1 LIVTEP
7 HQCSFEPK
15 QELSFFSLHSIGIKL
30 FVQLHEIVGIHGD
43 PIQRLRVS
51 ALCTPQQVAYGEQGA
66 MSVQYSITQ
75 RLTAVTAQPVFKE
88 NHTAPGRIPTHVSG
102 RHLETCIKLLQNVD
116 IAKAVTL
123 VPLTWQ
129 WSQSSASRASAAF
142 AARSAVNPKSAR
154 CCRWQ

>member
-75 RLTAVTAQPVFKE
+75 RLTGVHSATCFQGKSHSTRKNSHP
-88 NHTAPGRIPTHVSG
+88 RIGQTFGDLHQTP
-102 RHLETCIKLLQNVD
+102 
-116 IAKAVTL
+116 AK
-123 VPLTWQ
+123 
-129 WSQSSASRASAAF
+129 
-142 AARSAVNPKSAR
+142 
-154 CCRWQ
+154 C